1 MHPFL
6 WTVKYLCWQPSP
18 PPPSPPSALHFT
30 NCLSFKT
37 QPMMKV
43 IWKHF
48 HELLS
53 FPSLFT
59 LLFLLWFEPELLKEA
74 MLKFCSDTLKIA
86 NLSTHPTLPYKYR
99 STLTGSG
106 YQLGSSNM
114 ASRGWLLL
122 LALILGLSDCYGKK
136 KVSKEVRNFLKWKK
150 AKKDHPSYQIFRK
163 RLTQMLDSVDRI
175 CGLPVNNLLSLTDAA
190 LSPWQKA
197 IE

>member
-1 MHPFL
+1 
-6 WTVKYLCWQPSP
+6 
-18 PPPSPPSALHFT
+18 
-30 NCLSFKT
+30 
-37 QPMMKV
+37 MKV

-74 MLKFCSDTLKIA
+74 MLKFCSDTLRIA
-86 NLSTHPTLPYKYR
+86 NLSTHPTLSYKYR

-106 YQLGSSNM
+106 YQLGSSNLEAPTWKLQLGSSNM
-114 ASRGWLLL
+114 ASRGWLFL

-136 KVSKEVRNFLKWKK
+136 KVSKEVRNFLKWTK
-150 AKKDHPSYQIFRK
+150 AKKDHPTYQIFRK

>member
-1 MHPFL
+1 MTTTSP
-6 WTVKYLCWQPSP
+6 P

-53 FPSLFT
+53 FPSFFT
-59 LLFLLWFEPELLKEA
+59 LLFLLWFEAELLKEA
-74 MLKFCSDTLKIA
+74 MLKFCSDTLRIA

-99 STLTGSG
+99 STFTGSG

-122 LALILGLSDCYGKK
+122 LALILSLSDCYGKK
-136 KVSKEVRNFLKWKK
+136 KVSKEVRNFLKWTK